1 MKFSTYLKLSTILV
15 AGLPV
20 AALAQATETTA
31 GVTGDDFASTEIVV
45 TARKQSES
53 LSDVPLAITAFD
65 SSRIENQGISDLNDV
80 ARLTPGLNFTSVI
93 GEFLPTPVIRGVTQT
108 DLFGSDP
115 NVAILIDGVYTGAR
129 EALNFAQADIERIEV
144 VKGPQSAL
152 YGRNAFSGAIN
163 IISKRPTN
171 DLSGRA
177 EVVYG
182 TGDRFS
188 LLGSIS
194 VPLIQDKLGVKVTA
208 SHSEYGGSH
217 KNLTGGP
224 DLGGYDYDTIQSVVS
239 LTPTPDF
246 EIVGGIYYSEDEIS
260 PPAVSVVPT
269 NCEFSRG
276 VNQTFCGT
284 IPSLPKAELSSHPDA
299 YGQKR
304 KVLRTFLDMKLNI
317 GDWQVGWLT
326 GYNKTKLRALTDAAR
341 GIPYTFR
348 YRTTSGGIDT
358 FETTL
363 LREEGEPKFT
373 EYSQEI
379 RLTSPQ
385 EAPIRGGIGGFY
397 FSGTQVR
404 PNFDGIST
412 TPLPADFVATFP
424 IPGPWNTFFDGV
436 NFDKT
441 VTKKIENFALFG
453 FAEADVTSRLTLR
466 AELRYGRED
475 QRTLQPASNIGRPS
489 AAIDKRLR
497 FTTWTP
503 RFGVQYKATNDL
515 MFYASAARGA
525 KAGGFDIN
533 APTEQFNPEYNWT
546 YEAGVKGS
554 WLNGR
559 ISADINA
566 FYIDWSNIQIP
577 ILDFTQAP
585 PVAVTRNLGNAT
597 SKGVEAQFVVRPVR
611 PLTATFGVS
620 YTDATYTD
628 ALNAGFSTFPSF
640 APDGDVSGN
649 RLQAAA
655 KWQLTSSLN
664 YTQSLSSNVDGFL
677 RTDVSYRSKQYMD
690 STNLTV
696 LPSRTIVNLRAGLD
710 SGTFRIE
717 AFAENLFD
725 NDRPT
730 FAFRDVYL
738 SNVLNGAPV
747 IFPPRI
753 TVSHS
758 RGREMGVRASVRF

>member
-1 MKFSTYLKLSTILV
+1 MKFSTCLKLSTMFV
-15 AGLPV
+15 VGLP
-20 AALAQATETTA
+20 ATALAQTSGSTPAES
-31 GVTGDDFASTEIVV
+31 GDGFASAEIVV
-45 TARKQSES
+45 TARKQAEK

-65 SSRIENQGISDLNDV
+65 STRIEEQGINDLNDV
-80 ARLTPGLNFTSVI
+80 ARLTPGLGFTSVI

-115 NVAILIDGVYTGAR
+115 NVAIFIDGVYTGAR

-163 IISKRPTN
+163 IISKRPTSGF
-171 DLSGRA
+171 SGRA

-182 TGDRFS
+182 TGQRLS
-188 LLGSIS
+188 VLGSVS
-194 VPLIQDKLGVKVTA
+194 VPLVADKLAVKITA

-224 DLGGYDYDTIQSVVS
+224 DLGGYNYDTIQSVVR

-246 EIVGGIYYSEDEIS
+246 EIVGGIYYSKDAIS
-260 PPAVSVVPT
+260 PPAVSALAP

-284 IPSLPKAELSSHPDA
+284 VPSLPKAELRSHPDA

-304 KVLRTFLDMKLNI
+304 KVLRTFLDMKMNI

-326 GYNKTKLRALTDAAR
+326 GYNKTNLRALTDAAR

-348 YRTTSGGIDT
+348 YRTGTGAIRT
-358 FETTL
+358 FDTTL
-363 LREEGEPKFT
+363 LREEGEPTFT

-404 PNFDGIST
+404 PNFDAIST

-424 IPGPWNTFFDGV
+424 VPGPWNTFFDDV
-436 NFDKT
+436 IFDKT
-441 VTKKIENFALFG
+441 VTKKVENFALFG
-453 FAEADVTSRLTLR
+453 FAEAEVTSRLTLR
-466 AELRYGRED
+466 AELRYGREN
-475 QRTLQPASNIGRPS
+475 QRTLQPASNIGRPT
-489 AAIDKRLR
+489 AAIDKRLH

-503 RFGVQYKATNDL
+503 RFGLQYKASDDL

-525 KAGGFDIN
+525 KSGGFDIN
-533 APTEQFNPEYNWT
+533 APTEQYDPEYNWT
-546 YEAGVKGS
+546 YEAGLKGS
-554 WLNGR
+554 WLDGR
-559 ISADINA
+559 VSADINV
-566 FYIDWSNIQIP
+566 FYIDWTNIQIP
-577 ILDFTQAP
+577 VLDFTQAP
-585 PVAVTRNLGNAT
+585 PVAVTRNLGDAT
-597 SKGVEAQFVVRPVR
+597 SKGFEAQLTVRPAR
-611 PLTATFGVS
+611 PLTAVFGVS
-620 YTDATYTD
+620 YTDATYKN
-628 ALNAGFSTFPSF
+628 AVIAGFANFPSF

-649 RLQAAA
+649 RLQAAS
-655 KWQLTSSLN
+655 KWQLTSSLD
-664 YTQSLSSNVDGFL
+664 YTQRLVGDVNGFL
-677 RTDVSYRSKQYMD
+677 RADASYRSKQYMD

-696 LPSRTIVNLRAGLD
+696 LPSRLLVNLRAGVD
-710 SGTFRIE
+710 SGTWRIE

-738 SNVLNGAPV
+738 SNVLNGAAAV
-747 IFPPRI
+747 FPPRI
-753 TVSHS
+753 TVSHP